1 MAIYRSKKFCNFTIM
16 SNEHFQEREMSLKAK
31 GMLSLMLSLPDNWKF
46 SEAGL
51 TKLSKDGKAS
61 VRNALK
67 ELEDFGYLVRHQ
79 ARTNGAFSKVV
90 YDIYEIVPDRM
101 FDITTFKETNSMDP
115 ISKNKTQ

>member
-31 GMLSLMLSLPDNWKF
+31 GLLSLMLSLPDNWKF

-79 ARTNGAFSKVV
+79 ERSNGAFSKVV
-90 YDIYEIVPDRM
+90 YDIYEIVPDRI
-101 FDITTFKETNSMDP
+101 FDVTTFRKLNSMDP
-115 ISKNKTQ
+115 MSKNKTQ